1 MAKLT
6 YQKLKQRIRCFETTP
21 VPGHSEADKQET
33 MSSAFTSS
41 SSNSDPVT
49 DNNRIVLFKGLS
61 LDSSIDKLKEQNGK
75 FCCSGHAHPK
85 LPEYE
90 DVLAKLTDLKVTYKR
105 RRLGG
110 GSSD

>member
-1 MAKLT
+1 
-6 YQKLKQRIRCFETTP
+6 
-21 VPGHSEADKQET
+21 
-33 MSSAFTSS
+33 MSSAFASS
-41 SSNSDPVT
+41 SANSDPVR

-75 FCCSGHAHPK
+75 FCCSGHVHPK

-90 DVLAKLTDLKVTYKR
+90 EVLAKLTDLKVEYKR